1 MEEHTV
7 NASELVRAIQTASG
21 LNQREL
27 SRKIGHYDRY
37 VEGLIHDGNKQR
49 VTTVL
54 ELCKASN
61 CELLLRTGDGTVY
74 KIVDE

>member
-1 MEEHTV
+1 MEKLV

-27 SRKIGHYDRY
+27 SRKLGHSKRY
-37 VEGLIHDGNKQR
+37 IESLIFKGNKQR

-54 ELCKASN
+54 ELCKASD

>member
-7 NASELVRAIQTASG
+7 KASELVRAIQTASG

-27 SRKIGHYDRY
+27 SRKLGYHKRY
-37 VEGLIHDGNKQR
+37 VERLLFKGNKQR

-54 ELCKASN
+54 ELCKASD